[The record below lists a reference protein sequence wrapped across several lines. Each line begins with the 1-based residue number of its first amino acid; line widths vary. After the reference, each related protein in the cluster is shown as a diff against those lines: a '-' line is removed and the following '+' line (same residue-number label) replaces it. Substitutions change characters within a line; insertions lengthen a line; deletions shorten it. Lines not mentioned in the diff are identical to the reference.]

1 MSIDLLTFAFLK
13 QISKLS
19 EQRCWIL
26 QFFGAPCCNDSGGV
40 RQRWLV
46 IESDARKESDL
57 KQPEKRLSK
66 KYTQAQ
72 SQLRKLCQ
80 QEFACAED
88 SFNAA
93 KLLESQLPFHQL
105 ACKY

>member
-1 MSIDLLTFAFLK
+1 MPGYRI
-13 QISKLS
+13 
-19 EQRCWIL
+19 
-26 QFFGAPCCNDSGGV
+26 APCCNDSGGV

-46 IESDARKESDL
+46 IESKGSKESDL
-57 KQPEKRLSK
+57 KQLEKRLTK

-88 SFNAA
+88 PFNAA

>member
-1 MSIDLLTFAFLK
+1 M
-13 QISKLS
+13 
-19 EQRCWIL
+19 
-26 QFFGAPCCNDSGGV
+26 
-40 RQRWLV
+40 
-46 IESDARKESDL
+46 IESEARKESDL

-80 QEFACAED
+80 QEFACGED
-88 SFNAA
+88 AFNAA

-105 ACKY
+105 ACKSRVPCGKQATILARFRFDCHLKPKSEALC

>member
-1 MSIDLLTFAFLK
+1 
-13 QISKLS
+13 
-19 EQRCWIL
+19 
-26 QFFGAPCCNDSGGV
+26 CCNDYGGV

-46 IESDARKESDL
+46 IESEARKESDL
-57 KQPEKRLSK
+57 QQLEKRLTK

-80 QEFACAED
+80 HEFPCAED
-88 SFNAA
+88 AFNAA
-93 KLLESQLPFHQL
+93 KLLESQLSFHQL